1 MNAHPGTPTDIDFYI
16 SPRGGDGSLPPRHD
30 WLRISESEGTAT
42 EVHLIGGSTNIQ
54 VFVDMTT
61 TMLPSAIEWIGRDKF
76 GFSLMYDVIR
86 AIPTLLKFQ
95 MSRGRKK
102 CGEGEGE
109 GGGEGS
115 SEGDLGEEME
125 EELDHSTSVAQ
136 ASKPAISSYRAAG
149 AG

>member
-1 MNAHPGTPTDIDFYI
+1 MLIQGHLLILTFISVPVVEMVAFLLAMTDCVFQKVKAQQLKCI
-16 SPRGGDGSLPPRHD
+16 
-30 WLRISESEGTAT
+30 
-42 EVHLIGGSTNIQ
+42 LIGGSTNIQ
-54 VFVDMTT
+54 VFVNMTT

-76 GFSLMYDVIR
+76 GFTLMYDVIR